1 MKRKRLTKREKLN
14 NKERIKEKEK
24 KKSKADQIM
33 SARTI
38 IHNTISQ
45 DQPNNPPRL
54 IAIKLIKKRKFM
66 KVVMKKIR
74 SPKQMQMLLKLILI
88 WLRKNLM
95 AIRKSQDLNLK
106 ELKNGI
112 SYTVIGLM
120 LSLKELFDQM
130 I

>member
-1 MKRKRLTKREKLN
+1 MMRKRPTKREKLN

-24 KKSKADQIM
+24 KKSKADKTM
-33 SARTI
+33 SPRTI

-66 KVVMKKIR
+66 KVVMKKMR
-74 SPKQMQMLLKLILI
+74 SPKRMQMLLKLILI